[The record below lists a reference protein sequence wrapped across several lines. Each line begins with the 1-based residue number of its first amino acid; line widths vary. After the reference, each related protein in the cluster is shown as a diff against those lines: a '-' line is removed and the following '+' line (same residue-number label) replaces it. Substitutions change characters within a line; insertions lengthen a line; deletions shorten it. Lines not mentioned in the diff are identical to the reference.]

1 MPISDYY
8 RKLREKVGTD
18 LLLIP
23 SVAAVIR
30 NENSEILFQF
40 PRDSDYWSLPAGATE
55 PGESAAEA
63 VVREVWE
70 ETGLTIKPLS
80 IIGVFG
86 GKEFRHTY
94 SNGDQVEYQVTV
106 YECKIISGTL
116 GAVDGETALLK
127 YFKEDNIPKLAL
139 PYPDLVFKS
148 NLERGVRLEK

>member
-18 LLLIP
+18 LLLLS

-30 NENSEILFQF
+30 NDKSEILFQY
-40 PRDSDYWSLPAGATE
+40 PKNSDYWSLPAGAIE
-55 PGESAAEA
+55 PGESPAEA

-70 ETGLTIKPLS
+70 ETALEVEPIS

-94 SNGDQVEYQVTV
+94 ANGDRVEYQVTV

-116 GAVDGETALLK
+116 EAMDGESEILK
-127 YFKEDNIPKLAL
+127 FFKADDIPKLMM
-139 PYPDLVFKS
+139 PYPKWVFHHNKK
-148 NLERGVRLEK
+148 VR

>member
-18 LLLIP
+18 LLLLP

-30 NENSEILFQF
+30 NEKSEILFQY
-40 PRDSDYWSLPAGATE
+40 PRNSEYWSLPAGAIE
-55 PGESAAEA
+55 PGESPAEA

-70 ETGLTIKPLS
+70 ETGLTIKPLH

-86 GKEFRHTY
+86 GLQYRHVY
-94 SNGDQVEYQVTV
+94 ANGDQVEYQVTI
-106 YECKIISGTL
+106 YECKIVRGTL
-116 GAVDGETALLK
+116 EAVDGESEVLK

-139 PYPDLVFKS
+139 PYPDWVFKS
-148 NLERGVRLEK
+148 TLERWC

>member
-18 LLLIP
+18 LLLLP

-30 NENSEILFQF
+30 NDKSEILFQY
-40 PRDSDYWSLPAGATE
+40 PRNSDDWSFPAGAIE
-55 PGESAAEA
+55 PGESPAEA
-63 VVREVWE
+63 VVREVRE
-70 ETGLTIKPLS
+70 ETGLEVEPIN

-94 SNGDQVEYQVTV
+94 ANGDRVEYQVTV

-116 GAVDGETALLK
+116 EAMDGESEILK
-127 YFKEDNIPKLAL
+127 YFKEENIPKLAL
-139 PYPDLVFKS
+139 PYPEWVFKKRS
-148 NLERGVRLEK
+148 ERHA